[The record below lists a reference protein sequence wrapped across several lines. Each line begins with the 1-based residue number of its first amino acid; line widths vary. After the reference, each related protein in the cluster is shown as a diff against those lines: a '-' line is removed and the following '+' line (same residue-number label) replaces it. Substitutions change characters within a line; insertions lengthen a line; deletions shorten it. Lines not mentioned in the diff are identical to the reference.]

1 MEWIEMSGASI
12 EEAEDRALDVLGVHH
27 DEAEFEVLEVPKIGL
42 LGRVKGQAR
51 VRARIRPIEAS
62 SQDGRDRKRPRR
74 DREKDKEKS
83 GSRGDTEPAKASGPA
98 QSSRQKSTSR
108 QERPAAPAADE
119 TPIDPVPVEELAAV
133 GVEFLGGLV
142 RELGF
147 EATVAWT
154 QDEDRLDFSVTG
166 TNLGVLV
173 GRGGRTVDGVQEVTR
188 AVLLKAAKGTTDV
201 RIGVDIG
208 GYRAFRNEA
217 LSTFGIEVANR
228 AVESGTT
235 IALDPMNSID
245 RKIVHTAVQSV
256 SGAASS
262 SEGTGDG
269 RRVVVHPA
277 E

>member
-62 SQDGRDRKRPRR
+62 SSDGRDRKRPRR
-74 DREKDKEKS
+74 DRDKEK
-83 GSRGDTEPAKASGPA
+83 GSARTDGDARK
-98 QSSRQKSTSR
+98 
-108 QERPAAPAADE
+108 AAPAEQTPRSKPNSRSERTSSPAVDQA
-119 TPIDPVPVEELAAV
+119 PIDPVPVEELAAV
-133 GVEFLGGLV
+133 GVEFLEGLV

-147 EATVAWT
+147 EAAVEWT
-154 QDEDRLDFSVTG
+154 QDDDRLDFAVNG
-166 TNLGVLV
+166 ENLGVLV

-208 GYRAFRNEA
+208 GYRAFRHDA
-217 LSTFGIEVANR
+217 LSAFGIEVATR
-228 AVESGTT
+228 AIESGTT

>member
-62 SQDGRDRKRPRR
+62 STDSRDRKRPRR
-74 DREKDKEKS
+74 DRDKEK
-83 GSRGDTEPAKASGPA
+83 GSARGDGEARKAAPAEQAPRA
-98 QSSRQKSTSR
+98 KSNPR
-108 QERPAAPAADE
+108 PERSAAPAADQ
-119 TPIDPVPVEELAAV
+119 TPIDPVPVEDLAAV

-142 RELGF
+142 RELSF
-147 EATVAWT
+147 DATVEWT
-154 QDEDRLDFSVTG
+154 QEDDRLDFAVNG
-166 TNLGVLV
+166 ENLGVLV

-208 GYRAFRNEA
+208 GYRSFRQDA
-217 LSTFGIEVANR
+217 LSTFGVEVATR
-228 AVESGTT
+228 AVENGTT